1 MTLFKLQ
8 VASPDGMKFEG
19 EVRQLSV
26 RGICGE
32 LAADLRLTQRFAD
45 MEIDEL
51 SVSVPY
57 LLALRQRITECK

>member
-1 MTLFKLQ
+1 VLRLIGHAARAIHQ
-8 VASPDGMKFEG
+8 CGG
-19 EVRQLSV
+19 WI
-26 RGICGE
+26 GICGE

-57 LLALRQRITECK
+57 LLGLREKVTECK